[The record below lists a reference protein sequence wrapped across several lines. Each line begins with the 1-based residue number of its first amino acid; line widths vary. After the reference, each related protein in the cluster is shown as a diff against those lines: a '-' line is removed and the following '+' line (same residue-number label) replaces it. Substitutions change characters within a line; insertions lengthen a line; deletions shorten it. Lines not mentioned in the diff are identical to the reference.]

1 MIIPDVVEQGGT
13 MPDVLEVLKGW
24 IRHLIEIGFVLLG
37 LAVVIQILFGGG
49 GFFPDVVVNLVD
61 IVNSFGGHGL
71 VGVIALAIVLWLFT
85 GRRMS

>member
-1 MIIPDVVEQGGT
+1 

-37 LAVVIQILFGGG
+37 LAIVIQVLFGVSE
-49 GFFPDVVVNLVD
+49 FFPDVVVNLVD
-61 IVNSFGGHGL
+61 VVNSFGGHGL
-71 VGVIALAIVLWLFT
+71 VGVVAVAIVLWLFT

>member
-1 MIIPDVVEQGGT
+1 

-37 LAVVIQILFGGG
+37 LAIVIQVLFGVSE
-49 GFFPDVVVNLVD
+49 FFPDVVVNLVD
-61 IVNSFGGHGL
+61 VVNSFGGHGL
-71 VGVIALAIVLWLFT
+71 VGLVAVVIVLWLFT

>member
-1 MIIPDVVEQGGT
+1 
-13 MPDVLEVLKGW
+13 MPDVLEALKGW

-37 LAVVIQILFGGG
+37 LAIVIQILFGVSE
-49 GFFPDVVVNLVD
+49 FFPDVVVNLVD

-71 VGVIALAIVLWLFT
+71 VGLIAVAIVLWLFT

>member
-1 MIIPDVVEQGGT
+1 

-37 LAVVIQILFGGG
+37 LAIVIQVLFGVSE
-49 GFFPDVVVNLVD
+49 FFPDVVVNLVD
-61 IVNSFGGHGL
+61 VVNSFGGHGL
-71 VGVIALAIVLWLFT
+71 VGLVAVAIVLWLFT

>member
-1 MIIPDVVEQGGT
+1 

-37 LAVVIQILFGGG
+37 LAIVIQVLFGVSE
-49 GFFPDVVVNLVD
+49 FFPDVVVNLVD
-61 IVNSFGGHGL
+61 VVNSFGGYGL
-71 VGVIALAIVLWLFT
+71 VGVVAVAIVLWLFT